1 MQEIPS
7 VAGEL
12 LAMMSGDWDRRAVE
26 ADVVWLALHL
36 ARYTHTYI
44 HCMNV
49 TGLVW
54 EATTCIFVCPLI
66 YSIIICY
73 FLVQR
78 SS

>member
-36 ARYTHTYI
+36 ARYTYI
-44 HCMNV
+44 YVYTLYECDWPSMGGYYMYICV
-49 TGLVW
+49 
-54 EATTCIFVCPLI
+54 LI
-66 YSIIICY
+66 N
-73 FLVQR
+73 FL
-78 SS
+78 